1 MKVEYHGHSCVQLT
15 SGGQSIIID
24 PFLTDNP
31 TASVHP
37 ESIRAQYV
45 LLTHAHGDHIQDAV
59 TIAKQNDATLIA
71 IHELATYMSWQG
83 VRVRDMNIGGKL
95 SLGFAEVQM
104 VPAFHS
110 SGIVLHDTKEIIY
123 AGMPAGLLIRWNGL
137 TILHAGDTN
146 LYSDMKL
153 IGQKNKIDL
162 AFLPIGDLYTMGPED
177 AAEAAEW
184 LNAKRVIP
192 VHYNTFELIQQD
204 GENFVQLLANR
215 GIEGKALRPGES
227 ITLEAGPDKQ

>member
-1 MKVEYHGHSCVQLT
+1 MKIEYHGHSCVQLT

-31 TASVHP
+31 SASVDP
-37 ESIRAQYV
+37 ASIKVQYV
-45 LLTHAHGDHIQDAV
+45 LLTHAHADHIQDAI
-59 TIAKQNDATLIA
+59 TIAKQNDAKLIA

-83 VRVRDMNIGGKL
+83 VRVQDMNIGGKL

-110 SGIVLHDTKEIIY
+110 SSIVLHDKQSIIY
-123 AGMPAGLLIRWNGL
+123 AGMPAGLLIHWEGL

-153 IGQKNKIDL
+153 IGQKHHIDL
-162 AFLPIGDLYTMGPED
+162 AFLPIGDVYTMGPED
-177 AAEAAEW
+177 AVDAAEW

-192 VHYNTFELIQQD
+192 VHYNTFELIRQD
-204 GENFVQLLANR
+204 GQNFVELLERR
-215 GIEGKALRPGES
+215 GIEGKALKPGES
-227 ITLEAGPDKQ
+227 ITLESGQSK